1 MIVLVL
7 ELVLIYFVSRLVL
20 KEIFLILNK
29 FTNRNNLIYSMVA
42 LIYLPGTLVHEISHF
57 LAALVLMLPVKKISI
72 FPVFEKNEIKL
83 GSVEYTKRDFLRG
96 IIVGVS
102 PVIFGMF
109 TISLIFYFNIFP
121 SNKFFL
127 NLLFSYLIFSIS
139 SNMFSS
145 KRDLQDL
152 FIAIPVF
159 FIILLV
165 FYLLGLKINLSF
177 LVLNN
182 NGILSAIL
190 KEVNISLGIVFLI
203 NLSFFYILRFIN
215 LFFAK

>member
-1 MIVLVL
+1 
-7 ELVLIYFVSRLVL
+7 
-20 KEIFLILNK
+20 
-29 FTNRNNLIYSMVA
+29 MVA